1 MKSNIDVSILISNE
15 LKKLREKTGL
25 TTKEFSEI
33 IKKKPQQLY
42 RYEKGVNRIDID
54 TIIIYLRALDVYPI
68 DFLEEIDQKIGL
80 TKSNELFV
88 NI

>member
-1 MKSNIDVSILISNE
+1 MKSSIDVSILISNE
-15 LKKLREKTGL
+15 LKKFREKTGL

-54 TIIIYLRALDVYPI
+54 TIIIYLRALDVFPI
-68 DFLEEIDQKIGL
+68 DFLK
-80 TKSNELFV
+80 K
-88 NI
+88 